1 MSKNSHRQKYNGFSF
16 AFRLTRRTSDHRKET
31 EKDGFS
37 SEKRTLMQEM
47 KRILRFERHSRH
59 FARMK
64 KLSSFGDIVKWRKK
78 NRNLETNLD
87 FVILQGRRNFA
98 HFPTNFHK
106 EWKNM
111 ETNRDFRNQLWRHQA
126 SNTMLV
132 IFFLMPSSF
141 GFQRSSYKQ
150 LFFIDIKC
158 FFSPPLGL
166 QQHWQLRW
174 MQFSTPTDKIISTS
188 TRSPNR

>member
-1 MSKNSHRQKYNGFSF
+1 MPENSHRQKYNGFSF

-37 SEKRTLMQEM
+37 SEKRTLMQEK
-47 KRILRFERHSRH
+47 KRMLRFYWHSRH

-64 KLSSFGDIVKWRKK
+64 KLSSFGVIIKWRKK

-87 FVILQGRRNFA
+87 FTILQKQRNFA

-106 EWKNM
+106 DWEKHEDESWFSKPAL
-111 ETNRDFRNQLWRHQA
+111 TSSA

-132 IFFLMPSSF
+132 IFFQMSPTTSSF
-141 GFQRSSYKQ
+141 GFQRSSRKQ
-150 LFFIDIKC
+150 RILHRHQMFF
-158 FFSPPLGL
+158 FPGL
-166 QQHWQLRW
+166 Q
-174 MQFSTPTDKIISTS
+174 
-188 TRSPNR
+188 

>member
-1 MSKNSHRQKYNGFSF
+1 MPENSHRQKHNGFSF
-16 AFRLTRRTSDHRKET
+16 AFRLTRSTLDHRKET

-37 SEKRTLMQEM
+37 SEKRALMQEK
-47 KRILRFERHSRH
+47 KRILRFDWHSRH

-64 KLSSFGDIVKWRKK
+64 KLSSFGDIIKWRKK

-132 IFFLMPSSF
+132 IFFLMSPTTSSF

-158 FFSPPLGL
+158 FFSLGL
-166 QQHWQLRW
+166 Q
-174 MQFSTPTDKIISTS
+174 
-188 TRSPNR
+188 

>member
-1 MSKNSHRQKYNGFSF
+1 MPENSHRQKYNGFSF

-37 SEKRTLMQEM
+37 SEKRTLMQEK
-47 KRILRFERHSRH
+47 KRMLRFYWHSRH

-64 KLSSFGDIVKWRKK
+64 KLSSFGVIIKWRKK

-111 ETNRDFRNQLWRHQA
+111 ETNRDFRNQLWRHQHQ
-126 SNTMLV
+126 TPCWLY
-132 IFFLMPSSF
+132 SSKC
-141 GFQRSSYKQ
+141 RRLHRHLDSSARRVNNV
-150 LFFIDIKC
+150 FFIDIKC
-158 FFSPPLGL
+158 FF
-166 QQHWQLRW
+166 
-174 MQFSTPTDKIISTS
+174 FSRTS
-188 TRSPNR
+188 ITLTT

>member
-1 MSKNSHRQKYNGFSF
+1 MPENSHRQKYNGFSF
-16 AFRLTRRTSDHRKET
+16 AFRLTRNTSDHRKET

-37 SEKRTLMQEM
+37 SEKRTLMQEK
-47 KRILRFERHSRH
+47 KRMLRFYWHSRH

-64 KLSSFGDIVKWRKK
+64 KLSSFGVIIKWRKK

-106 EWKNM
+106 GWKKH
-111 ETNRDFRNQLWRHQA
+111 EDESWSSKPALT
-126 SNTMLV
+126 SSSINTMLV
-132 IFFLMPSSF
+132 IFFLMSPTTSSF

-158 FFSPPLGL
+158 FF
-166 QQHWQLRW
+166 
-174 MQFSTPTDKIISTS
+174 FSRTS
-188 TRSPNR
+188 ITLTT

>member
-1 MSKNSHRQKYNGFSF
+1 MPENSHRQKYNGFSF

-37 SEKRTLMQEM
+37 SEKRTLMQEK
-47 KRILRFERHSRH
+47 KRILRFDWHSRH

-64 KLSSFGDIVKWRKK
+64 KLSSFGDIIKWRKK

-111 ETNRDFRNQLWRHQA
+111 ETNRDFRNQLWRHQHQTPCWLYSSQCHRLHRHSDSSA
-126 SNTMLV
+126 RRINNYSSSISNV
-132 IFFLMPSSF
+132 FFLSDFNNTDNLGECNSA
-141 GFQRSSYKQ
+141 FQR
-150 LFFIDIKC
+150 
-158 FFSPPLGL
+158 
-166 QQHWQLRW
+166 
-174 MQFSTPTDKIISTS
+174 
-188 TRSPNR
+188 TR